1 MLIVNYPIPVGPTS
15 VSPTF
20 ITVSSRDR
28 SYFFNWAQF
37 GFYQEMFKNILT
49 DLTDTIVVRA
59 ANVYAV
65 PCQAMPNWNW
75 NPQPRPQGIL
85 LDDFSKWQIDR
96 ESSPDDPQFW
106 KTVER
111 GRGCWNPTMSSE
123 ARKDFSLPPEEL
135 SYMNKTNILKQE
147 LLLNVISFAK
157 TLQLN
162 CICYLRLS
170 KLREEFDPTKYDNIN
185 TVTSFRFA

>member
-111 GRGCWNPTMSSE
+111 GRGCWNPTMSRE
-123 ARKDFSLPPEEL
+123 EKTFDYLRKNFHIW
-135 SYMNKTNILKQE
+135 TKQIFWDRN
-147 LLLNVISFAK
+147 LLLNDIGFAK